1 MFHAGLVAIV
11 GLPNV
16 GKSTLMNRILGQKIA
31 IASPRPQ
38 TTRNR
43 ILGIHNT
50 PEAQLV
56 LVDTPGLPG
65 LGREASGRRTNLSR
79 YMVEEA
85 QTALASVEAV
95 LVIIEAPQRE
105 RLARTVEKGYQI
117 GAEYRYLLGAL
128 GENKKP
134 AVLALNKVDLA
145 RDKRGLLPVLDAW
158 QKAYPFRA
166 LVPISAAT
174 GEGVDR
180 LESELVAVL
189 PEGERLFPEDMVT
202 DRAER
207 WLAAEM
213 VREQVFLLT
222 RQEIPY
228 AVAVTIDIFEER
240 PAHDDHPADVV
251 IEAAIHVEKDA
262 QKGILIGEGGHMI
275 REIGSRARHEIAQ
288 LLDCPVHLQL
298 FVRVEPEWTRNLR
311 GLRKMGYE

>member
-1 MFHAGLVAIV
+1 
-11 GLPNV
+11 
-16 GKSTLMNRILGQKIA
+16 
-31 IASPRPQ
+31 
-38 TTRNR
+38 
-43 ILGIHNT
+43 
-50 PEAQLV
+50 
-56 LVDTPGLPG
+56 
-65 LGREASGRRTNLSR
+65 
-79 YMVEEA
+79 MVQEA
-85 QTALASVEAV
+85 QTALGSVDAV
-95 LVIIEAPQRE
+95 LVIIEAPNGA
-105 RLARTVEKGYQI
+105 RLARTVDKGYQI

-145 RDKRGLLPVLDAW
+145 RDKRALLPVLDAW

-166 LVPISAAT
+166 LVPISAST

-180 LESELVAVL
+180 LESEVVAVL

-228 AVAVTIDIFEER
+228 AVAVTIDTFEER

-262 QKGILIGEGGHMI
+262 QKGILIGEGGRMI
-275 REIGSRARHEIAQ
+275 REIGSRARHEISR

-298 FVRVEPEWTRNLR
+298 FVRVEPEWTTNLR